1 MENETETTIVIERP
15 MTKEEK
21 ALRAEYAKEQPARE
35 KAAAEEARRDAY
47 VRISDPVYMQY
58 ARGVK
63 TKEEWLA
70 AVAEVEALYPIP
82 GEETI

>member
-1 MENETETTIVIERP
+1 MTIIIEEIP
-15 MTKEEK
+15 LTKEQKAERAKYEK
-21 ALRAEYAKEQPARE
+21 ERPARE
-35 KAAAEEARRDAY
+35 KAEAQEARRQAY

-70 AVAEVEALYPIP
+70 AVAEVEAAYPIP
-82 GEETI
+82 GEEPSE

>member
-1 MENETETTIVIERP
+1 MENDGTIIIERP

-21 ALRAEYAKEQPARE
+21 AERAQWAKEQPARI
-35 KAAAEEARRDAY
+35 KAEAQEARRQAY

-58 ARGVK
+58 ARGTK

-70 AVAEVEALYPIP
+70 AVAEVEAAYPIP
-82 GEETI
+82 GEETA

>member
-1 MENETETTIVIERP
+1 MENEEFGTVIIERP
-15 MTKEEK
+15 LTKEEK
-21 ALRAEYAKEQPARE
+21 AERAEWAKEQPKKE
-35 KAAAEEARRDAY
+35 KADATEARRQGY

-58 ARGVK
+58 ARGTK

>member
-1 MENETETTIVIERP
+1 MENETDGTIIIERP
-15 MTKEEK
+15 LTKEEK
-21 ALRAEYAKEQPARE
+21 AERAAWAKEQPARI
-35 KAAAEEARRDAY
+35 KAEAQEARRQAY

-70 AVAEVEALYPIP
+70 AVAEVEAAYPIP
-82 GEETI
+82 GEGDV